1 MQTAKNDSVF
11 YFFLF
16 CEEVDQS
23 RKILNEGGSDSK
35 VFIVVEVE
43 VLFSKPILLKEINRK
58 VMSGIVEEE

>member
-1 MQTAKNDSVF
+1 MQTAENNSIF
-11 YFFLF
+11 YLFLF

-23 RKILNEGGSDSK
+23 RKILNEGRSDSK

-43 VLFSKPILLKEINRK
+43 VFFSKPILLKEINRK

>member
-1 MQTAKNDSVF
+1 MQTAENDTVF

>member
-1 MQTAKNDSVF
+1 MQTAENDTVF

-58 VMSGIVEEE
+58 VMSGIVEEK